1 MERRQI
7 RELIGRFL
15 HNDVPG
21 ELQTQFRRW
30 MLQPGDGDEKE
41 AALREEWTA
50 VVESPA
56 AADRSEAQQRRSRI
70 FRRIRYAAAA
80 AAVLLFAVG
89 EYYYVRSASA
99 VPAEIRLLTARGSK
113 GEFQLPDG
121 TKVWLNASS
130 RLTYPETFD
139 RRERRVTLEG
149 EAYFEVARNTSHPF
163 VVDMNRMEIEVLG
176 TTFDARY
183 ERTSGIAE
191 TTLNS
196 GSICVRTSRSQQSV
210 RLRPDERLVFNETTG
225 SMIIEQVNAS
235 NYNSWIQ
242 PNLTFF
248 DMTLEDIIT
257 NLERWFN
264 VPIGTDASVD
274 RTIRLSFHVRHES
287 LEETLQVISLITG
300 LQYTLNGESATFHT
314 ARTTR
319 SR

>member
-1 MERRQI
+1 M
-7 RELIGRFL
+7 
-15 HNDVPG
+15 
-21 ELQTQFRRW
+21 
-30 MLQPGDGDEKE
+30 
-41 AALREEWTA
+41 
-50 VVESPA
+50 
-56 AADRSEAQQRRSRI
+56 
-70 FRRIRYAAAA
+70 
-80 AAVLLFAVG
+80 
-89 EYYYVRSASA
+89 
-99 VPAEIRLLTARGSK
+99 
-113 GEFQLPDG
+113 
-121 TKVWLNASS
+121 
-130 RLTYPETFD
+130 
-139 RRERRVTLEG
+139 TLEG

-183 ERTSGIAE
+183 ERASGIAE

-300 LQYTLNGESATFHT
+300 LQYTLDGESATFHT

>member
-1 MERRQI
+1 M
-7 RELIGRFL
+7 
-15 HNDVPG
+15 
-21 ELQTQFRRW
+21 
-30 MLQPGDGDEKE
+30 
-41 AALREEWTA
+41 
-50 VVESPA
+50 
-56 AADRSEAQQRRSRI
+56 
-70 FRRIRYAAAA
+70 
-80 AAVLLFAVG
+80 
-89 EYYYVRSASA
+89 
-99 VPAEIRLLTARGSK
+99 
-113 GEFQLPDG
+113 
-121 TKVWLNASS
+121 
-130 RLTYPETFD
+130 
-139 RRERRVTLEG
+139 TLEG

-183 ERTSGIAE
+183 ERASGIAE

-210 RLRPDERLVFNETTG
+210 RLRPDERLVFNETSG

-242 PNLTFF
+242 PTLTFF

-300 LQYTLNGESATFHT
+300 LQYTLDSESATFHT

>member
-56 AADRSEAQQRRSRI
+56 AADRSEELQRLRHTIRMREAQQRRSRI

-149 EAYFEVARNTSHPF
+149 EAYFEVARNT
-163 VVDMNRMEIEVLG
+163 
-176 TTFDARY
+176 FDARY
-183 ERTSGIAE
+183 ERASGIAE

-300 LQYTLNGESATFHT
+300 LQYTLDGESATFHT

>member
-1 MERRQI
+1 MKRSS
-7 RELIGRFL
+7 G
-15 HNDVPG
+15 
-21 ELQTQFRRW
+21 
-30 MLQPGDGDEKE
+30 
-41 AALREEWTA
+41 
-50 VVESPA
+50 A
-56 AADRSEAQQRRSRI
+56 AAFSAA
-70 FRRIRYAAAA
+70 YAVILAA

-210 RLRPDERLVFNETTG
+210 RLRPDERLVFNETSG

-242 PNLTFF
+242 PTLTFF

-300 LQYTLNGESATFHT
+300 LQYTLDSESATFHT

-319 SR
+319 

>member
-1 MERRQI
+1 M
-7 RELIGRFL
+7 
-15 HNDVPG
+15 
-21 ELQTQFRRW
+21 W
-30 MLQPGDGDEKE
+30 KE
-41 AALREEWTA
+41 AAVEIDKTVEEEMWNHLQRNLDERKILSPKKRRWQPIIYKVAATILLPVCLGLATYFGVEHMNKVSQDPFMVA
-50 VVESPA
+50 VDYGQKA
-56 AADRSEAQQRRSRI
+56 N
-70 FRRIRYAAAA
+70 
-80 AAVLLFAVG
+80 
-89 EYYYVRSASA
+89 
-99 VPAEIRLLTARGSK
+99 LT
-113 GEFQLPDG
+113 LPDG
-121 TKVWLNASS
+121 TKVWLNSATHLSYDAEYNKS
-130 RLTYPETFD
+130 D
-139 RRERRVTLEG
+139 RKIYLDG

-210 RLRPDERLVFNETTG
+210 RLRPDERLVFNETSG

-242 PNLTFF
+242 PTLTFF

-300 LQYTLNGESATFHT
+300 LQYTLDSESATFHT

-319 SR
+319 